1 MATAKSPFN
10 GERAFAY
17 FVVINLPFIY
27 IMASVVFYR
36 FIVFSFL
43 LSFPKFSVSSASVYP
58 FNLSST
64 HHLTADLDIVFSVF
78 NPSDE
83 WTAKYGTLD
92 VLIRDGST
100 CTDLANTTLS
110 LFSQV
115 HLNKTSITAHL
126 SILSTYIDDAAAS
139 DGIIKL
145 GVTLLSWVRFQFLGV
160 TTRSHRMMVSCPY
173 VHVPVGFSSPRVPW
187 ECNVILC

>member
-10 GERAFAY
+10 GERAY
-17 FVVINLPFIY
+17 VIFVVIILSFLY
-27 IMASVVFYR
+27 IMAVVLLYSHF
-36 FIVFSFL
+36 VFSFHF
-43 LSFPKFSVSSASVYP
+43 SVPAFSVSSASLSP

-92 VLIRDGST
+92 VLIMDGST
-100 CTDLANTTLS
+100 STVLANTTLS
-110 LFSQV
+110 PFSQV

-145 GVTLLSWVRFQFLGV
+145 GVRLLSWVKFEFLGV
-160 TTRSHRMMVSCPY
+160 KTRNYRMRVSCPY
-173 VHVPVGFSSPRVPW
+173 IRVGFSSPQAEVPL
-187 ECNVILC
+187 ECEVNL